1 MKTFAVALFVCH
13 WGLQLHN
20 YILLASPAIQSVVTC
35 WLFLYQLQRW
45 WYFMNCVG
53 SMVSNHGALYI
64 PTKPFLAFSAV
75 STKQPNALP
84 SLLAVNYPEV
94 NTRLLELPTP
104 TSPASLSV
112 KAVTDERVWMRK
124 TIEAC
129 LRTRH
134 QGSSSNNSPRAVELS
149 AGLCETRAG
158 QKWE

>member
-20 YILLASPAIQSVVTC
+20 YILLASPAIQSISC
-35 WLFLYQLQRW
+35 ISYRDGDIW
-45 WYFMNCVG
+45 WTVLAVWCPI
-53 SMVSNHGALYI
+53 I

-75 STKQPNALP
+75 STKQPHALP